1 MYDWAELDGGVGT
14 ENLGTW
20 CMSEDKQEAMKFLGC
35 DEKYNNCHASDFEIL
50 AEWERILPFCAGMGS
65 VALYQK
71 QLSLLGLDE
80 RKKHKDICDFWRDGN
95 QKLDKKTSLYFAKKY
110 QEIVKKQGI
119 DVFESMM
126 NISRENETSNPRF
139 LNGFEELCE
148 RILSAL
154 EHGAVLRFDTSE
166 LSYARP
172 DRYHAELF
180 WQKLLR
186 GEKLNEEETFVLRL
200 QVLIEVLLCLKER
213 KIPAILHF
221 ASSNSVLR
229 EQTISYLQSRHL
241 MAGEIRFAISLGE
254 PAETFS
260 PLCRQS
266 NAELRI
272 LPELLLRPSDFG
284 TSLVPSLQRLMAEF
298 PIGGLR
304 YGGLVTDSFSMALAA
319 REVLS
324 DTLDWILSNHQF
336 CDEKRQ
342 EILNT
347 VFCS

>member
-1 MYDWAELDGGVGT
+1 MYEWAELCCGAGT

-20 CMSEDKQEAMKFLGC
+20 CMSEDKQEAMKLLGC
-35 DEKYNNCHASDFEIL
+35 DEKYDNGRASDFEML

-80 RKKHKDICDFWRDGN
+80 RKNHKDICDLWRCGN
-95 QKLDKKTSLYFAKKY
+95 DTLDEKTSSYFIKKY
-110 QEIVKKQGI
+110 QETVEKQGI
-119 DVFESMM
+119 DVFKLMLNIAKESD
-126 NISRENETSNPRF
+126 TSHQSF
-139 LNGFEELCE
+139 LDGIEVLCE
-148 RILSAL
+148 RVLSAS
-154 EHGAVLRFDTSE
+154 ESGAVLCFDASGLCYT
-166 LSYARP
+166 RP

-186 GEKLNEEETFVLRL
+186 DEKMNEEESFALRF
-200 QVLIEVLLCLKER
+200 QALIEGLLFLKER
-213 KIPAILHF
+213 KIPTTLHF
-221 ASSNSVLR
+221 ASGNSVLR
-229 EQTISYLQSRHL
+229 EQTIAYLQSHHL
-241 MAGEIRFAISLGE
+241 MAGEIRFCISLDE
-254 PAETFS
+254 PAVTFY

-272 LPELLLRPSDFG
+272 LPELLLRPSEFG
-284 TSLVPSLQRLMAEF
+284 TSLVPNLRRLLSEF

-304 YGGLVTDSFSMALAA
+304 YGGLASNSFSMALAA
-319 REVLS
+319 REVLF
-324 DTLDWILSNHQF
+324 DTLDSILLELQI

-347 VFCS
+347 VFN